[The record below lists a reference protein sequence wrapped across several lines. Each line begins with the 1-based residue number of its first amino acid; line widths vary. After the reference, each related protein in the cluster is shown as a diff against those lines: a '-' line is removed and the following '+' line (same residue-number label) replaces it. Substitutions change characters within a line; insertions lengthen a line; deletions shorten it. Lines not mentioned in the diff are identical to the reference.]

1 MPNKGPVWSL
11 GRPSGRQKEF
21 FLASSRFVAY
31 GGARGGGKS
40 WAVRKKAVLLAAR
53 YPGIRLL
60 LLRRSYPELRENHIL
75 PMLSELSGI
84 ALYKETEKAFTFGN
98 GSRLRFGY
106 CDAESDVLQYQ
117 GQEYDVIFIDEA
129 TQFTQYQFS
138 TLTACLRG
146 VRRLPRR
153 MYLTCNPGGVGHDWV
168 KRLFID
174 RQYRGAER
182 GQDYTFI
189 PARVYDNEALLQA
202 DPGYLSMLESLP
214 EDLRR
219 AWLDGDWNVFSGQ
232 YFREFSREL
241 HVVSPFD
248 IPAHWKIY
256 VTLDYGLDMLAC
268 YWIAVDERGSGFVFQ
283 ELYQKDLIVSQAAEA
298 ILANS
303 TRRPDLILAPPDLWN
318 RRQESGRSV
327 ADIFA
332 EHGLFLTKT
341 SNDRLAGWMAL
352 KEWLRPVRD
361 ELGGRTARLKIFPQC
376 VNLIRTLPA
385 LQYDH
390 TRPNDVADHPH
401 ELTHAPDALRGF
413 CVYWTVPAQAPRQKR
428 ASWSSDLWEDYHNAD
443 ERGRAYLISKY
454 GSPFL

>member
-1 MPNKGPVWSL
+1 MPNKAPVWSL
-11 GRPSGRQKEF
+11 GKPSSRQKEF
-21 FLASSRFVAY
+21 FLAGSRFVAY

-60 LLRRSYPELRENHIL
+60 LLRRSYPELQENHIL
-75 PMLSELSGI
+75 PLLSELWGI
-84 ALYKETEKAFTFGN
+84 ALYKESEKAFTFGN

-146 VRRLPRR
+146 VSSFPRR

-182 GQDYTFI
+182 EQDYTFI
-189 PARVYDNEALLQA
+189 PARVYDNKALLQA
-202 DPGYLSMLESLP
+202 DAGYLSMLESLP
-214 EDLRR
+214 EELRR
-219 AWLDGDWNVFSGQ
+219 AWLEGDWNAFSGQ
-232 YFREFSREL
+232 YFSEFSREL
-241 HVVSPFD
+241 HVTKPFD
-248 IPAHWKIY
+248 IPSHWKIY

-268 YWIAVDERGSGFVFQ
+268 YWIAVDEKGCGFVFR

-303 TRRPDLILAPPDLWN
+303 PEPPDLILAPPDLWN

-385 LQYDH
+385 LQYDEA
-390 TRPNDVADHPH
+390 RPNDVADRPH

-413 CVYWTVPAQAPRQKR
+413 CVYWTTPAKAPPQKR
-428 ASWSSDLWEDYHNAD
+428 ASWPPDLWEDYENAD
-443 ERGRAYLISKY
+443 ERGRAYLIAKY
-454 GSPFL
+454 GSPF